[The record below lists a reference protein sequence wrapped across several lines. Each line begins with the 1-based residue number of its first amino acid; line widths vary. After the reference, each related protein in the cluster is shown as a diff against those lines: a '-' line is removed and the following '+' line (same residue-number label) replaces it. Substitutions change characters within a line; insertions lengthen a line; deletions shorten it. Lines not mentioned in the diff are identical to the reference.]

1 MRMQC
6 AASKADWLKILL
18 TRREDGRKC
27 INHSGIY
34 AVCCSTAKGRTL
46 MPDEPQ
52 STTLGRELATKIVAA
67 YVRRNQIGADQIGS
81 LISTVHRAL
90 ARTGKPAKESEELTP
105 AVPIRRSVQHDRVI
119 CLECGWAG
127 KMLRRHITGHALSV
141 DEYRRRWGL
150 SSDHALVAP
159 VYAETRSAFAKQI
172 GLGRRRRSGAST
184 EKTAADLSVESA
196 SPKKPGSRGRT
207 RRGASKAEAQP
218 SI

>member
-1 MRMQC
+1 MHKPFGHLWV
-6 AASKADWLKILL
+6 S
-18 TRREDGRKC
+18 
-27 INHSGIY
+27 
-34 AVCCSTAKGRTL
+34 CSTGKGRTL

-67 YVRRNQIGADQIGS
+67 YVRRNQIGADQIGT
-81 LISTVHRAL
+81 LISAVHQAL
-90 ARTGKPAKESEELTP
+90 AGAGTVAEEFKELTP

-159 VYAETRSAFAKQI
+159 AYAETRSAFAKQI
-172 GLGRRRRSGAST
+172 GLGRRRRNGAST
-184 EKTAADLSVESA
+184 EEAAADVPAASA
-196 SPKKPGSRGRT
+196 SPKKPRSRDST
-207 RRGASKAEAQP
+207 RRGASKARAQP
-218 SI
+218 ST